1 MHIRTVL
8 TAATFSIATAAFAAQ
23 GTFERTLNVGGSP
36 TVTVNTGSG
45 NIHVRPGSDGQI
57 HIIGHVHAGSNGWF
71 SGGSPESRIQQIVDN
86 PPIEQNGSE
95 ITIGEHH
102 NSDLFR
108 NISIDY
114 DITLP
119 KSSLLSANSGSGDVD
134 IQDVGS
140 SLKAHSGS
148 GNVRAHG
155 IPGPATLGTGSGN
168 IDFQQTAPG
177 DVKAETG
184 SGDITLHGISGA
196 LKSSTGSGNIEVD
209 GQPIA
214 DWRLS
219 TGSGNIH
226 LAVGS
231 STRFN
236 LDADTGSGNIN
247 VQQPITMQG
256 TLNRHHINGVV
267 NGGGATIRANTGSG
281 DIQIR

>member
-23 GTFERTLNVGGSP
+23 GTFERTLSVGASP

-45 NIHVRPGSDGQI
+45 NVHVRPGSDSQI
-57 HIIGHVHAGSNGWF
+57 HIIGHVHAGSTGWF

-86 PPIEQNGSE
+86 PPIVQNGND
-95 ITIGEHH
+95 ITIGENH
-102 NSDLFR
+102 NNDLFR

-114 DITLP
+114 DITVP
-119 KSSLLSANSGSGDVD
+119 KSSALSANSGSGDVD
-134 IQDVGS
+134 IQEVGS

-155 IPGPATLGTGSGN
+155 IPGPATLGTGSGD
-168 IDFQQTAPG
+168 IEFQQTSPG

-184 SGDITLHGISGA
+184 SGNITLHGISGA
-196 LKSSTGSGNIEVD
+196 LKSSTGSGNIEVE
-209 GQPIA
+209 GQPSS

-226 LAVGS
+226 LAVGNGA
-231 STRFN
+231 RFN
-236 LDADTGSGNIN
+236 LDADTGSGSIN

-256 TLNRHHINGVV
+256 SLNRHHINGVV

>member
-1 MHIRTVL
+1 MHIKTIL

-23 GTFERTLNVGGSP
+23 GTFERTLTVGASP
-36 TVTVNTGSG
+36 TVTVTTGSG
-45 NIHVRPGSDGQI
+45 NVHITPGSDNRV
-57 HIIGHVHAGSNGWF
+57 HIVGHVHAGAMGWF
-71 SGGSPESRIQQIVDN
+71 SGSSPDSRIQQIVDN
-86 PPIEQNGSE
+86 PPIEQSGND

-102 NSDLFR
+102 SSDLFR

-119 KSSLLSANSGSGDVD
+119 KNSVVSANSGSGDVD

-155 IPGPATLGTGSGN
+155 IPGPATLGTGSGD

-184 SGDITLHGISGA
+184 SGNITLRGISGA
-196 LKSSTGSGNIEVD
+196 LKSSTGSGNIEVE
-209 GQPIA
+209 GQPSS
-214 DWRLS
+214 DWKLS

-226 LAVGS
+226 LTVGS
-231 STRFN
+231 GARFN

-256 TLNRHHINGVV
+256 SLNRHHINGVV
-267 NGGGATIRANTGSG
+267 NGGGASIRANTGSG